1 MKKITLL
8 LLLLVTSWQ
17 INAQVSI
24 NQGFDAAATPAGWT
38 YVSFSRSTT
47 TPCAGVASVRRN
59 FWSSGLAGSVTTQN
73 YAAGSNGAQIDV
85 SFDWKSE
92 EYSAGDGVGVNMDVQ
107 YSTDNGA
114 TWTTFGNVTTTAI
127 TTCATWSGSIPAGT
141 VPNGSDFKLK
151 FDGTHTG
158 GDCYFYIDNITAT
171 QATSTPP
178 NCTVLSTP
186 ANGATSIS
194 SSVVSWT
201 AATGAPTGYRLNV
214 GTAPGGTTVLNN
226 FDVGNVL
233 TYDLGTLLAGTTYYV
248 TVIPYNANGPA
259 TGCTESSFATCG
271 AYAVPYTEAFENAG
285 VIPSCWTMT
294 GSEIWRFSNTGAGN
308 HIGNN
313 GTITGTTP
321 SGGYF
326 AWVDDSSPDT
336 TDATLTSPFIDA
348 STLTNPRLT
357 FYELSNNEGAN
368 PNSTLNVEVWDGA
381 AWNNVGIFT
390 GNTVG
395 GWEKKIISLSS
406 LTITGNIQVRF
417 IMAESSSFYDD
428 IAIDDVTIE
437 QTPSCVNPVGLA
449 ASAITSTSAT
459 VTWTATTGNYEYVL
473 DAVATDPAG
482 AGTALPGETYNATP
496 LTPSTVYYFHVR
508 SVCAGPTYSTWSTV
522 SFTTPCA
529 PYTIPYFE
537 GFETGY
543 THNTPVTGCLLQES
557 TTGTE
562 VWTANASLT
571 DYNRTPRTGTYN
583 AFLRYGN
590 EDWIFIPIDL
600 VGGTSY
606 TASLFA
612 RQDDVTATDAD
623 MTISYGT
630 AANAA
635 GMTNP
640 IVAATGIINGGYQQ
654 IIGSFTPATTG
665 TYYVG
670 IKGFMNGTPWY
681 ISLDD
686 ISIDVTPACANPLG
700 LIASSITDTSA
711 TTTWTATTGNYE
723 YVLDTN
729 AADPAASGT
738 TLVGATY
745 NATLLNPSTVYY
757 FHVRSVCAGPSYS
770 TWSTV
775 SFTTACAP
783 VSAFT
788 ENFDGVVAPAFPNCW
803 ARVGTAGNANIQT
816 TSPSSGINTMYLY
829 GFSGSLGVVKTIP
842 VSNLGAGTHR
852 LNFKMRGNFTAGDDV
867 EVGYLTDP
875 ADAATFI
882 ALGTVNA
889 ATLTYADYTVTPPAG
904 VYSNYLAF
912 RHTGTIGASV
922 LIDDVVWE
930 PIPACNNPSGLAVS
944 GLTSTSATVTW
955 TATTGNYEYVLDTN
969 AADPAASGTT
979 LAVET
984 YNATSLTPSTV
995 YYFHVRTVCAGP
1007 TYSTWATVS
1016 FTTPATPPAN
1026 DDCLGATV
1034 LIPAGDFPSGAIV
1047 TTNVASTANAA
1058 NGTPTTCFGFGTGQD
1073 IWFSAIIPASG
1084 TLTIETGNNASTIT
1098 DTVITVYSGS
1108 CGALTQIACDDDS
1121 SADGAFSKVDLT
1133 SANGI
1138 ASGDT
1143 VYVRAYEYGTNTYD
1157 TFKIAAYDAS
1167 LSTRSFDA
1175 TGFSAYP
1182 NPVKD
1187 VLNLSYTKEISSV
1200 SVHNLL
1206 GQEVMTKSIN
1216 ATQSKIDMS
1225 NLSNG
1230 TYLVKVTVDGL
1241 VKTLKVVKQ

>member
-24 NQGFDAAATPAGWT
+24 NQGFEATTTPAGWT
-38 YVSFSRSTT
+38 YVSFSRTTT
-47 TPCAGVASVRRN
+47 TPCVGVASVRRN

-73 YAAGSNGAQIDV
+73 YVAGSNGAQIDV
-85 SFDWKSE
+85 SFDWKST
-92 EYSAGDGVGVNMDVQ
+92 EYSAGSGVGVNMDIQ
-107 YSTDNGA
+107 YSTDNGVS
-114 TWTTFGNVTTTAI
+114 WTTFGNVTTTAI

-151 FDGTHTG
+151 FNGTHTG
-158 GDCYFYIDNITAT
+158 GDCYFYIDNVTAT

-543 THNTPVTGCLLQES
+543 IHNTPVTGCLLQES
-557 TTGTE
+557 TTGTS

-571 DYNRTPRTGTYN
+571 TYNRAPRTGTYN
-583 AFLRYGN
+583 AFLQYGN
-590 EDWIFIPIDL
+590 EDWIFIPINL

-630 AANAA
+630 VANAA
-635 GMTNP
+635 GMTNT

-654 IIGSFTPATTG
+654 IAGSFTPASTG

-686 ISIDVTPACANPLG
+686 ISIDVTPACSNPLG
-700 LIASSITDTSA
+700 LAASAITSTTA

-729 AADPAASGT
+729 ATNPVGSGT
-738 TLVGATY
+738 VLAVETY
-745 NATLLNPSTVYY
+745 NATLLTPSTTYY
-757 FHVRSVCAGPSYS
+757 FHVRSVCAGPTYS
-770 TWSTV
+770 PWSTV
-775 SFTTACAP
+775 SFTT
-783 VSAFT
+783 
-788 ENFDGVVAPAFPNCW
+788 
-803 ARVGTAGNANIQT
+803 
-816 TSPSSGINTMYLY
+816 
-829 GFSGSLGVVKTIP
+829 
-842 VSNLGAGTHR
+842 
-852 LNFKMRGNFTAGDDV
+852 
-867 EVGYLTDP
+867 
-875 ADAATFI
+875 
-882 ALGTVNA
+882 
-889 ATLTYADYTVTPPAG
+889 
-904 VYSNYLAF
+904 
-912 RHTGTIGASV
+912 
-922 LIDDVVWE
+922 
-930 PIPACNNPSGLAVS
+930 
-944 GLTSTSATVTW
+944 
-955 TATTGNYEYVLDTN
+955 
-969 AADPAASGTT
+969 PAA
-979 LAVET
+979 
-984 YNATSLTPSTV
+984 
-995 YYFHVRTVCAGP
+995 
-1007 TYSTWATVS
+1007 
-1016 FTTPATPPAN
+1016 PPVN
-1026 DDCLGATV
+1026 DDCTGATV

>member
-17 INAQVSI
+17 INAQTCTQTFTVSGQDDGPTVLTI
-24 NQGFDAAATPAGWT
+24 NAANINCYGANPLTSLKLT
-38 YVSFSRSTT
+38 
-47 TPCAGVASVRRN
+47 N
-59 FWSSGLAGSVTTQN
+59 
-73 YAAGSNGAQIDV
+73 AAGSLTSGSCTSDGTSWYGFDLSIDGGAVITGCAADFNNVVITGFTTLTITSHDDDVYSDGVTITIDV
-85 SFDWKSE
+85 E
-92 EYSAGDGVGVNMDVQ
+92 
-107 YSTDNGA
+107 A
-114 TWTTFGNVTTTAI
+114 TFT
-127 TTCATWSGSIPAGT
+127 P
-141 VPNGSDFKLK
+141 L
-151 FDGTHTG
+151 
-158 GDCYFYIDNITAT
+158 
-171 QATSTPP
+171 TPP
-178 NCTVLSTP
+178 TCTALTTP
-186 ANGATSIS
+186 ANAAANIT
-194 SSVVSWT
+194 SSVISWPV
-201 AATGAPTGYRLNV
+201 ATGGVTGYRLNV
-214 GTAPGGTTVLNN
+214 GTTPGGTSVLNN

-233 TYDLGTLLAGTTYYV
+233 NYNLGTLLAGTTYYV
-248 TVIPYNANGPA
+248 TVIPYNLNGPA
-259 TGCTESSFATCG
+259 TACTETSFATCG
-271 AYAVPYTEAFENAG
+271 AVSVLPWTENFDALATGTNVF
-285 VIPSCWTMT
+285 PSCWAYTNT
-294 GSEIWRFSNTGAGN
+294 TSNWSISTSPVANSGAN
-308 HIGNN
+308 SLRRTW
-313 GTITGTTP
+313 GTDGWAFTP
-321 SGGYF
+321 L
-326 AWVDDSSPDT
+326 
-336 TDATLTSPFIDA
+336 ATLTAGTSYTFSYYMRTNDA
-348 STLTNPRLT
+348 VVGYDVTLGVGNGQTAAAMTTTLTTQTGYQGPAWTLFT
-357 FYELSNNEGAN
+357 TYFTPAVSGDYSFGIHVVAGFA
-368 PNSTLNVEVWDGA
+368 PNGINFDDFKLEV
-381 AWNNVGIFT
+381 
-390 GNTVG
+390 
-395 GWEKKIISLSS
+395 S
-406 LTITGNIQVRF
+406 
-417 IMAESSSFYDD
+417 
-428 IAIDDVTIE
+428 
-437 QTPSCVNPVGLA
+437 PSCLNPLGLA
-449 ASAITSTSAT
+449 VSAITDNSAT
-459 VTWTATTGNYEYVL
+459 VTWG
-473 DAVATDPAG
+473 
-482 AGTALPGETYNATP
+482 
-496 LTPSTVYYFHVR
+496 
-508 SVCAGPTYSTWSTV
+508 
-522 SFTTPCA
+522 
-529 PYTIPYFE
+529 
-537 GFETGY
+537 
-543 THNTPVTGCLLQES
+543 
-557 TTGTE
+557 
-562 VWTANASLT
+562 
-571 DYNRTPRTGTYN
+571 
-583 AFLRYGN
+583 
-590 EDWIFIPIDL
+590 
-600 VGGTSY
+600 
-606 TASLFA
+606 
-612 RQDDVTATDAD
+612 
-623 MTISYGT
+623 
-630 AANAA
+630 
-635 GMTNP
+635 
-640 IVAATGIINGGYQQ
+640 
-654 IIGSFTPATTG
+654 
-665 TYYVG
+665 
-670 IKGFMNGTPWY
+670 
-681 ISLDD
+681 
-686 ISIDVTPACANPLG
+686 
-700 LIASSITDTSA
+700 
-711 TTTWTATTGNYE
+711 ATTGNYE

-729 AADPAASGT
+729 AADPAGSGT
-738 TLVGATY
+738 ALVGATY

-803 ARVGTAGNANIQT
+803 ARVGTGGNANIQT

-829 GFSGSLGVVKTIP
+829 SSSTTSLGVVKTIP

-852 LNFKMRGNFTAGDDV
+852 LNFKMRGNFTAGDDI

-875 ADAATFI
+875 NDAASFI

-889 ATLTYADYTVTPPAG
+889 ASLTYADYTFIPPAG

-944 GLTSTSATVTW
+944 LLTSVSATVTW
-955 TATTGNYEYVLDTN
+955 TATTGNYEYVLDN
-969 AADPAASGTT
+969 AVANPAGSGTV
-979 LAVET
+979 LAGET
-984 YNATSLTPSTV
+984 YNSTPLTPSTL